1 MVTPQGLSSARSGS
15 GSGAQGKELRVRG
28 SGWASRNT
36 PWLKEPPG
44 TPSCAQALAGR
55 RVGRPGSRHPF
66 RPQRPLCLPTCP
78 LLTGLSQPPEGLSLL
93 PPAPR
98 RCGLL
103 ELIPPQPKCAESG
116 FKVFL
121 QGRVSRFIFHYRE
134 YASPPLL
141 QPPNSQLFPPA
152 WPRLHPQ
159 EQVTRTWEVTVPW
172 AGAVLQGGREGGGCA
187 RPAESAGQ
195 TPDRADSYLRRE

>member
-1 MVTPQGLSSARSGS
+1 MAEGASWNAQLCPGLGWEESWEAREPAPLSPPASS
-15 GSGAQGKELRVRG
+15 
-28 SGWASRNT
+28 
-36 PWLKEPPG
+36 
-44 TPSCAQALAGR
+44 
-55 RVGRPGSRHPF
+55 
-66 RPQRPLCLPTCP
+66 LPAHMP

-121 QGRVSRFIFHYRE
+121 QGHVSRFIFHYRE
-134 YASPPLL
+134 DTSLPLL

-159 EQVTRTWEVTVPW
+159 EQVPRTREVTVPW
-172 AGAVLQGGREGGGCA
+172 AGAVLQGGRQGGGCA
-187 RPAESAGQ
+187 RPAGSAGQ
-195 TPDRADSYLRRE
+195 TPGRADSYLGRE